1 MLNIQENII
10 YMWLIRTNK
19 ITTKDYNKISRVF
32 KKIGF
37 FPRRLS
43 PIIFVKALLYHKLQ
57 NKSWRA
63 IWTLLNCNCIGLH
76 WFCSKYKDNPEI
88 TKIFHAFAE
97 SRIIVFVGENKHF
110 TNIELDNSETY
121 LKLTLNELDNLF

>member
-63 IWTLLNCNCIGLH
+63 I
-76 WFCSKYKDNPEI
+76 
-88 TKIFHAFAE
+88 
-97 SRIIVFVGENKHF
+97 
-110 TNIELDNSETY
+110 
-121 LKLTLNELDNLF
+121 